1 MISSPAFAQI
11 HIKGLHHPGIRW
23 AWPIKADQYTFT
35 VNTTSNYDMENVTF
49 DKDAKTLTF
58 LGNSSHAGNIAEIE
72 IPSNL
77 IGGNYT
83 VFQEGQE
90 IHPIVLRN
98 GNLTTVILKF
108 NDSGD
113 VKTDISGTTYL
124 PEFSGIVPLV
134 MAASFGLLFLAPR
147 LRRF

>member
-1 MISSPAFAQI
+1 
-11 HIKGLHHPGIRW
+11 
-23 AWPIKADQYTFT
+23 
-35 VNTTSNYDMENVTF
+35 VTF

-77 IGGNYT
+77 IGGKLHCIPG
-83 VFQEGQE
+83 GQE